1 MAKTPDPDYDL
12 ILDEHLAKN
21 EWPKEKMDKIKG
33 NKDHQSIMAKVMTEV
48 TIHTIPKY
56 RQLLLMVNTQHLTI
70 LSVSTGSN
78 ILCTGEFE
86 YDLGEPYISSNTEV
100 SEMYVAS
107 K

>member
-48 TIHTIPKY
+48 TIYTLPKY
-56 RQLLLMVNTQHLTI
+56 RQLLLMVNTHT
-70 LSVSTGSN
+70 
-78 ILCTGEFE
+78 
-86 YDLGEPYISSNTEV
+86 
-100 SEMYVAS
+100 
-107 K
+107 

>member
-48 TIHTIPKY
+48 TIHTLPKY

-70 LSVSTGSN
+70 LSVVHVA
-78 ILCTGEFE
+78 IFYVLGEFE
-86 YDLGEPYISSNTEV
+86 YDPRLDESLDFQ
-100 SEMYVAS
+100 
-107 K
+107 

>member
-48 TIHTIPKY
+48 TIHTLPKY
-56 RQLLLMVNTQHLTI
+56 QHLLLMVNTQHLTI
-70 LSVSTGSN
+70 LSVRVA
-78 ILCTGEFE
+78 IFYVLK
-86 YDLGEPYISSNTEV
+86 SSN
-100 SEMYVAS
+100 MIDFQ
-107 K
+107 

>member
-48 TIHTIPKY
+48 TIHTLPKY
-56 RQLLLMVNTQHLTI
+56 RQLLLMVNTQHDHF
-70 LSVSTGSN
+70 VSMCSN
-78 ILCTGEFE
+78 ILCAWWFE
-86 YDLGEPYISSNTEV
+86 YDLG
-100 SEMYVAS
+100 
-107 K
+107 